1 MIVGLLNPLDFEEDS
16 DDSIGMAKTARSI
29 PLPTPFELGILTI
42 VWELKTATVRDIY
55 ETLRERRKIAYT
67 TVMTMMKIME
77 GKGQL
82 KKSQAGRAYVYKPTH
97 SRERVLKAM
106 VREFVERVFNG
117 SPEALVAC
125 LIDDCASLWKSRR
138 RSKG

>member
-1 MIVGLLNPLDFEEDS
+1 
-16 DDSIGMAKTARSI
+16 MAKTARRI

-42 VWELKTATVRDIY
+42 VWELKTATVRDVY
-55 ETLRERRKIAYT
+55 ETLREQRKIAYT

-106 VREFVERVFNG
+106 IREFVERVFNG

-138 RSKG
+138 KSKG